1 MLSLKGKVSFLVKSG
16 LIDGNTHYVWF
27 KNNCPA
33 YGDLYDDI
41 RISRIED
48 DGYICGLAPKLGYAD
63 PHLKGKC
70 SFWSFSA
77 SGELVEKIFS
87 NYRGFR
93 AAVRNGE
100 VMKALDE
107 LRDTYESNIIDVT
120 PVGRSHQEEDE
131 HDREQL
137 LQADSGRGEKT

>member
-1 MLSLKGKVSFLVKSG
+1 MEISINEFLADPLATKDDCFNFYDWFCRDESLKNRMLSLKGKVSFLVKSG

-48 DGYICGLAPKLGYAD
+48 DGYICGLAPKLGYD
-63 PHLKGKC
+63 DSHLKGKC

-77 SGELVEKIFS
+77 SGDLVEKIFS
-87 NYRGFR
+87 NYREFKT
-93 AAVRNGE
+93 AVRNGE
-100 VMKALDE
+100 VRVE
-107 LRDTYESNIIDVT
+107 GGVI
-120 PVGRSHQEEDE
+120 
-131 HDREQL
+131 
-137 LQADSGRGEKT
+137 